1 LDAQN
6 ADVFWCS
13 DSYRRI
19 LTAIVTRHP
28 QIGLTSEF
36 LLAEFDGEVAVL
48 IEPCRVE
55 QVLLRRD
62 TRIVQLRC
70 IGDSIIVEPSAI
82 GPVINEFPQIQNKAQ
97 VLRRLTELY
106 QGDDKPDNGAWAP
119 ASLRLRDAL
128 MAFDGRELGM
138 TYREIAKLIFGQER
152 VHHDWSDI
160 DRILKN
166 RTIRAV
172 KRGRRFVDGDYVK
185 LLS

>member
-1 LDAQN
+1 MTE
-6 ADVFWCS
+6 FES
-13 DSYRRI
+13 D
-19 LTAIVTRHP
+19 
-28 QIGLTSEF
+28 
-36 LLAEFDGEVAVL
+36 VAVL
-48 IEPCRVE
+48 IEPCGVE

-70 IGDSIIVEPSAI
+70 VGDSIIVEPSAI

-97 VLRRLTELY
+97 VLQRLTELY
-106 QGDDKPDNGAWAP
+106 QGDGKPDNTAWAP
-119 ASLRLRDAL
+119 AALRLRDAL
-128 MAFDGRELGM
+128 IAFDGRALGM
-138 TYREIAKLIFGQER
+138 TYREIAMLIFGEER
-152 VHHDWSDI
+152 VHRDWSDI